1 MRLSQSMRRG
11 FTLVELLVVISIIGL
26 LVALLLPSLSAA
38 RQSAIAAGANTTLN
52 GFGKSFLI
60 TADQDVAERGRLCTG
75 AFDHLRDGDVRR
87 VGWVADVVKN
97 KVINP
102 NKALD
107 ASNPSKLN
115 EKTLDYV
122 GATNTSKGYARVWG
136 GSTGSQANVFF
147 TGANGP
153 VDARNATKWGTAG
166 SLTATDGFAGRR
178 REELWDGG
186 YNTNFATSWVF
197 VRGDQ
202 LSGAS
207 DALNNNVGTA
217 DPDKGPID
225 GEGPLSE
232 SKLMT
237 CKASREV
244 IPLVANARNGDGSD
258 AAIDGT
264 VAGKVNDFFGFTGNP
279 AEEIKAGTFAVE
291 SFCDGKQC
299 ITYDA
304 AIAQS
309 LNVNNGGAASATTNH
324 SVALHE
330 LNDFYPAVA
339 ARKNGNGS
347 FVGGSAQILFADG
360 HVSKIRDEG
369 GYDNG
374 PDGWVGP
381 YKIGGFEQAGNKDAK
396 YQLNST
402 NLAEIQSK
410 LWLKDLGTSDAAG
423 VGGGD

>member
-1 MRLSQSMRRG
+1 MRHSLQGSRKG

-26 LVALLLPSLSAA
+26 LVALLLPALTAA

-52 GFGKSFLI
+52 GFGRSFLI
-60 TADQDVAERGRLCTG
+60 TSDQDVVERGRLCTG
-75 AFDHLRDGDVRR
+75 AFDHIRDGDTRR

-115 EKTLDYV
+115 EKLLDYV
-122 GATNTSKGYARVWG
+122 GATNTTRGYARYWG
-136 GSTGSQANVFF
+136 QPSGNVATGVFF
-147 TGANGP
+147 GSSTGP
-153 VDARNATKWGTAG
+153 VDARNTTLWTAG
-166 SLTATDGFAGRR
+166 KK

-202 LSGAS
+202 LSGAN
-207 DALNNNVGTA
+207 DALSSNVGTL
-217 DPDKGPID
+217 DGDKGPQD

-232 SKLMT
+232 SKLMG
-237 CKASREV
+237 CKASREA

-258 AAIDGT
+258 ASITSNIATTINT
-264 VAGKVNDFFGFTGNP
+264 FFGFTDA
-279 AEEIKAGTFAVE
+279 AETIKPGTFAVE

-299 ITYDA
+299 QTYDA
-304 AIAQS
+304 TIAGA
-309 LNVNNGGAASATTNH
+309 LNVNNNGAASATTNH

-339 ARKNGNGS
+339 ARKNGNGN

-360 HVSKIRDEG
+360 HVAKIRDDS
-369 GYDNG
+369 GYESG
-374 PDGWVGP
+374 PDGWIGP
-381 YKIGGFEQAGNKDAK
+381 FKVGGFTSASNSSARYE
-396 YQLNST
+396 LNSS
-402 NLAEIQSK
+402 NLSEIQGK
-410 LWLKDLGTSDAAG
+410 LWLKDLGSSDAAG
-423 VGGGD
+423 AGGGE

>member
-1 MRLSQSMRRG
+1 MRHSLQGSRKG

-26 LVALLLPSLSAA
+26 LVALLLPSLSSA

-52 GFGKSFLI
+52 GFGRSFLI

-75 AFDHLRDGDVRR
+75 AFDHIRDGDTRR

-115 EKTLDYV
+115 EKLLDYV
-122 GATNTSKGYARVWG
+122 GATNTTRGYGRYWG
-136 GSTGSQANVFF
+136 LASGNVATGVFF
-147 TGANGP
+147 GSSTGP
-153 VDARNATKWGTAG
+153 VDARNTTVWTAG
-166 SLTATDGFAGRR
+166 KK
-178 REELWDGG
+178 REDLWDGG

-207 DALNNNVGTA
+207 DSLNSNVGQL
-217 DPDKGPID
+217 DGDKGPAD

-232 SKLMT
+232 SKLMG
-237 CKASREV
+237 CKATREL

-258 AAIDGT
+258 ASINSARATTI
-264 VAGKVNDFFGFTGNP
+264 NDFFGFTGNP
-279 AEEIKAGTFAVE
+279 SEEIKAGTFAVE

-299 ITYDA
+299 QTYDA
-304 AIAQS
+304 AIAGA
-309 LNVNNGGAASATTNH
+309 LNVNGNGAAAATTNH

-339 ARKNGNGS
+339 ARKNGNGN

-360 HVSKIRDEG
+360 HVSKIRDES
-369 GYDNG
+369 GYENG

-381 YKIGGFEQAGNKDAK
+381 FKVGGFESANNSSAR
-396 YQLNST
+396 YELNSS
-402 NLAEIQSK
+402 NLSEIQGK
-410 LWLKDLGTSDAAG
+410 IWLKDLGSSDQAG
-423 VGGGD
+423 AGGGE